1 MDLLQLRLAID
12 GFSAVLRERRK
23 APRTVRK
30 YTADVRAFLHWAEGR
45 IDSPEQLLRGY
56 AEQLSRDFKTTT
68 CNSYLISLNAF
79 ISYIGRDELR
89 QPLHRVQKRFALEHE
104 LDLDEYSRMLN
115 VLRSSGD
122 KKYYLIARTLAGAGI
137 RVGELPFITLGAVR
151 QGWAEVQCK
160 DKVRQIFLP
169 LDLQRELT
177 EYAMTEDRE
186 NDAPI
191 FQNKRE
197 IGPINGSCVWRQLK
211 KAARLAGVDE
221 AKAFPHN
228 LRHLFA
234 RTYINTYGNIVELAD
249 ILGHN
254 SIETTRIYTRTSCQE
269 MIRRVSGLG
278 L

>member
-1 MDLLQLRLAID
+1 MELSQWNLAID
-12 GFSAVLRERRK
+12 GFSAALQERHK

-30 YTADVRAFLHWAEGR
+30 YTADVREFLRWTDGKIE
-45 IDSPEQLLRGY
+45 PPEKLLQEYTEQLTRC
-56 AEQLSRDFKTTT
+56 FKTST
-68 CNSYLISLNAF
+68 CNSYLISLNTF
-79 ISYIGRDELR
+79 LSYMGRDELR
-89 QPLHRVQKRFALEHE
+89 QPLHQVQKRFALEHE
-104 LDLDEYSRMLN
+104 LTLDEYNRILSYL
-115 VLRSSGD
+115 SSSED

-137 RVGELPFITLGAVR
+137 RVGELPFITLRAAR
-151 QGWAEVQCK
+151 QGWAEVRCK

-169 LDLQRELT
+169 LELQRELV
-177 EYAMTEDRE
+177 EYALTGGRKDED
-186 NDAPI
+186 PI

-197 IGPINGSCVWRQLK
+197 TGPINGSCVWRRLK
-211 KAARLAGVDE
+211 KAAQMSGVDE

-234 RTYINTYGNIVELAD
+234 RTYMDVYGNILELAD

-254 SIETTRIYTRTSCQE
+254 SIETTRIYTRASCPE